1 MDPYWK
7 FQSLTMCI
15 FRFIL
20 RPKKIGFGELSF
32 RNYADLE
39 YRTLSNYC
47 WHANTIPWSVF
58 SKAGGLRQTLRIP
71 FLIEHLQWLFLLFR
85 NEFHFNYFF
94 LNILFH
100 LRNFIFIVDYTVHI
114 LKLFCLMELL
124 NNYKSVQIRSY
135 FWSVFFR
142 IPNAG
147 KYGHLDTFHAVSH
160 YKIKYKAID
169 QV

>member
-39 YRTLSNYC
+39 YRTLRNYC

-58 SKAGGLRQTLRIP
+58 SKAAGLRQALRIR
-71 FLIEHLQWLFLLFR
+71 FLKEHLQWLFLLFR
-85 NEFHFNYFF
+85 NEFHLNYFF
-94 LNILFH
+94 VNTLFH

-124 NNYKSVQIRSY
+124 TLREKCLNTELFLVRIFPHTECGKIRTLGHFSRSVTLQ
-135 FWSVFFR
+135 
-142 IPNAG
+142 N
-147 KYGHLDTFHAVSH
+147 
-160 YKIKYKAID
+160 
-169 QV
+169 